1 MEKHIHQIRTSV
13 SHFPPSFAFPS
24 RLRSSPPPSF
34 SASNR
39 FFETTLP
46 PPSSYLQLDTHARIT
61 TEEGA
66 PPSLPPSHQQQ
77 RDPLLLLCVAS
88 IPPPQVAWLSI
99 TLNLPAPYQP
109 GKEKEPTADD
119 GSSSNINNT
128 KEEEESIP
136 AFLCLVACAEEEN
149 MPNRHRGELEKKYPQ
164 LPSIAASAADR
175 RATSNKKREGRRGNA
190 FGPPPIFPPYLSS
203 FDAALSL
210 QRRRRCGDK
219 EGSL

>member
-66 PPSLPPSHQQQ
+66 PPSLPPSLTSAATRSPPPPLCCLNPPSSGSLVEYHTELTCALSAGEGEGTDGGRRKQQQHQQHEGGGGEHTCL
-77 RDPLLLLCVAS
+77 PLPCGVRRGGEHA
-88 IPPPQVAWLSI
+88 
-99 TLNLPAPYQP
+99 
-109 GKEKEPTADD
+109 EPTPRR
-119 GSSSNINNT
+119 T
-128 KEEEESIP
+128 REEISTTTIHCR
-136 AFLCLVACAEEEN
+136 L
-149 MPNRHRGELEKKYPQ
+149 
-164 LPSIAASAADR
+164 
-175 RATSNKKREGRRGNA
+175 
-190 FGPPPIFPPYLSS
+190 
-203 FDAALSL
+203 
-210 QRRRRCGDK
+210 RRRSQGDI
-219 EGSL
+219 E